1 VSNLALTLLGRVP
14 VNLNYTASKAGLDS
28 SIEQCDMTHVVTSR
42 RSLEKLKV
50 EPKAKLILLEDVPA
64 RLRAGD
70 KLLAALAP
78 LLPDSVLNSFLPG
91 LRGSRLGEV
100 ATVIFTSGSTG
111 DPKGVMLSHGN
122 ILANAQ
128 GIRQQVDLSPRD
140 VLMGI
145 LPFFHSF
152 GFTVTLWSALVLGL
166 KAVYHFNPLDAKIIG
181 GLMAEHGAT
190 VLAATPTFMRSYIQ
204 RCPAEQFK
212 TLRLLILGAEKL
224 KPELA
229 AEIARRIGV
238 EPLEGYGCTETGPV
252 VSVNTPA
259 SVPTSGGRE
268 VPGNRRGSVGRPL
281 PSTRLKTIDD
291 STEQDLPAGRE
302 GLVCVKG
309 PQIMMR
315 YLDQPAAT
323 AQVLRDGWYCT
334 GDLGYV
340 DEDGFLKITDRLS
353 RFAKI
358 GGEMVP
364 HQSVEAALLATGLI
378 DEGTFVATSIPDP
391 KRGERL
397 VVVHTPLKVLPSE
410 IYQRLV
416 QQNVHRLWIP
426 SADDFAEVNELPIL
440 GTGKLDL
447 RAVRRIAQAES
458 SSRSRAEP
466 VT

>member
-1 VSNLALTLLGRVP
+1 
-14 VNLNYTASKAGLDS
+14 
-28 SIEQCDMTHVVTSR
+28 
-42 RSLEKLKV
+42 
-50 EPKAKLILLEDVPA
+50 
-64 RLRAGD
+64 
-70 KLLAALAP
+70 
-78 LLPDSVLNSFLPG
+78 
-91 LRGSRLGEV
+91 
-100 ATVIFTSGSTG
+100 
-111 DPKGVMLSHGN
+111 
-122 ILANAQ
+122 
-128 GIRQQVDLSPRD
+128 
-140 VLMGI
+140 
-145 LPFFHSF
+145 
-152 GFTVTLWSALVLGL
+152 
-166 KAVYHFNPLDAKIIG
+166 
-181 GLMAEHGAT
+181 
-190 VLAATPTFMRSYIQ
+190 
-204 RCPAEQFK
+204 
-212 TLRLLILGAEKL
+212 
-224 KPELA
+224 
-229 AEIARRIGV
+229 
-238 EPLEGYGCTETGPV
+238 
-252 VSVNTPA
+252 
-259 SVPTSGGRE
+259 
-268 VPGNRRGSVGRPL
+268 L